1 MYCYVVCRFLKDLS
15 LGAKPYVYEV
25 RKELFDKVKI
35 GYHYKIKN
43 SNGYSYQDAF
53 VEVTGKYRTARP
65 QKIKSDYLVDEED
78 AKFDS
83 LPIKELVVM
92 EEAGKRFCANE
103 MQSFISEDPNRS
115 SRTPISFKGDR
126 YSDVESLYKVVKKN
140 IERAKITIHPEYQ
153 MGFDLAI
160 ADSNNTV
167 GNCITTPY
175 LTINGDGLTF
185 TTDSSMLSDCGKE
198 IFGIKEDKKE
208 KKTMNK
214 IFGNVEFGKYT
225 GREIKM
231 SVNGLA
237 YLADN
242 GKYVAYDKNKL
253 TLTDVTDFVFDM
265 EGLLYLFP
273 VAIKDIKIG
282 DIIKHGNSYV
292 IVKDIAGGNFL
303 EVIEPCTNEVK
314 TVMPLRNIFG
324 FDFYTKVVSLM
335 GEGAFGTIDESNPFG
350 NMLPFFLVMG
360 DKNTNGFDAK
370 TFMFMTALNGGAM
383 DFQNNPYLMMMLFDK
398 EGDMGDILPL
408 MMVANGGFKF
418 GEKAC
423 GCNYEKNKED

>member
-1 MYCYVVCRFLKDLS
+1 MYNYIVCRFLKNGDI
-15 LGAKPYVYEV
+15 GNKPYVYEIS
-25 RKELFDKVKI
+25 KELYDKASI
-35 GYHYKIKN
+35 GYHYKIMN
-43 SNGYSYQDAF
+43 TDGYTYQGSF
-53 VEVTGKYRTARP
+53 IEVVGKFSFIDE
-65 QKIKSDYLVDEED
+65 QKICDDYLVHSTR
-78 AKFDS
+78 AGAFS
-83 LPIKELVVM
+83 NSISIKKLSKM
-92 EEAGKRFCANE
+92 EEAGKFPQADFMRDKIESNQTRSAMYPIRFHGEPCASIRE
-103 MQSFISEDPNRS
+103 AYEKYKKAFDNR
-115 SRTPISFKGDR
+115 IVGNFKGTP
-126 YSDVESLYKVVKKN
+126 VEIASSEKDSIVTVTADGITFSKINAKDLKVFN
-140 IERAKITIHPEYQ
+140 
-153 MGFDLAI
+153 
-160 ADSNNTV
+160 
-167 GNCITTPY
+167 
-175 LTINGDGLTF
+175 
-185 TTDSSMLSDCGKE
+185 LSEKE
-198 IFGIKEDKKE
+198 E

-314 TVMPLRNIFG
+314 TVMPLHNIFG

-350 NMLPFFLVMG
+350 NMLPFFLMMG
-360 DKNTNGFDAK
+360 DKNSNSFDSK
-370 TFMFMTALNGGAM
+370 TFMLMTLLNGGAM
-383 DFQNNPYLMMMLFDK
+383 DFQNNPWLMYMLMDSK
-398 EGDMGDILPL
+398 GDMGDILPL
-408 MMVANGGFKF
+408 MMISNGGFNF
-418 GEKAC
+418 GGAKKTCKCEC
-423 GCNYEKNKED
+423 KEDN

>member
-1 MYCYVVCRFLKDLS
+1 MYCYVVCRFLKELS

-25 RKELFDKVKI
+25 RKELFGKVKI

-65 QKIKSDYLVDEED
+65 QKIKSDYLVDEDD

-115 SRTPISFKGDR
+115 SRTPISFEGDR
-126 YSDVESLYKVVKKN
+126 YSDVESLSKAVK
-140 IERAKITIHPEYQ
+140 RAKTMIHPEYKLRI
-153 MGFDLAI
+153 DNI
-160 ADSNNTV
+160 VSSS
-167 GNCITTPY
+167 ITTPC
-175 LTINGDGLTF
+175 LTINRDGLTF
-185 TTDSSMLSDCGKE
+185 TADNAVWTDCGKE

-237 YLADN
+237 YLAEN
-242 GKYVAYDKNKL
+242 GKYVAYDKSKL

-265 EGLLYLFP
+265 EGLLYLLP
-273 VAIKDIKIG
+273 VAIKDIQVG
-282 DIIKHGNSYV
+282 DIIKHGGAYV

-314 TVMPLRNIFG
+314 TIMPLRNIFG

-350 NMLPFFLVMG
+350 NMLPFFLMMG

-370 TFMFMTALNGGAM
+370 TFMLMTMFNGGAM
-383 DFQNNPYLMMMLFDK
+383 DFNSNPYLMMMMFDNK
-398 EGDMGDILPL
+398 GDMGELLP
-408 MMVANGGFKF
+408 MMMFANGGFNFNKKTTCDCDC
-418 GEKAC
+418 EKE
-423 GCNYEKNKED
+423 N

>member
-1 MYCYVVCRFLKDLS
+1 MYCYIVCRFLKELS

-65 QKIKSDYLVDEED
+65 QKIKNDYLVNEED

-103 MQSFISEDPNRS
+103 VQGFISEDPNRS

-126 YSDVESLYKVVKKN
+126 YSDVESLSKAVK
-140 IERAKITIHPEYQ
+140 RAKTMIHPEYQ
-153 MGFDLAI
+153 LGIDLSGSV
-160 ADSNNTV
+160 DLNNTIS
-167 GNCITTPY
+167 NSITTPY
-175 LTINGDGLTF
+175 LTINGDGITF
-185 TTDSSMLSDCGKE
+185 TTSSPVLDDDLKE
-198 IFGIKEDKKE
+198 LFGIKEDKKE

-237 YLADN
+237 YLAEN
-242 GKYVAYDKNKL
+242 GKYVAYDKSKL

-265 EGLLYLFP
+265 EGLLYLLP
-273 VAIKDIKIG
+273 VAIKDIQVG
-282 DIIKHGNSYV
+282 DIIKHGGAYV

-314 TVMPLRNIFG
+314 TIMPLRNIFG

-350 NMLPFFLVMG
+350 NMLPFFLMTG
-360 DKNTNGFDAK
+360 DKNTDGFDAK
-370 TFMFMTALNGGAM
+370 TFMLMNMFGGGAM
-383 DFQNNPYLMMMLFDK
+383 DFNSNPYLMMMLFDNK
-398 EGDMGDILPL
+398 GDMGDILPL
-408 MMVANGGFKF
+408 MMFTNGGNFFHKK
-418 GEKAC
+418 ETC
-423 GCNYEKNKED
+423 DCNCKKEN

>member
-1 MYCYVVCRFLKDLS
+1 MYNYIVCRFLKIET
-15 LGAKPYVYEV
+15 LGNKPYVYEV
-25 RKELFDKVKI
+25 PKNLFDSVSI
-35 GYHYKIKN
+35 GYHYKIMN
-43 SNGYSYQDAF
+43 TDGYTYQGSF
-53 VEVTGKYRTARP
+53 IEVVGKYTCSSE
-65 QKIKSDYLVDEED
+65 QKVEHDFLVNCSR

-83 LPIKELVVM
+83 LPIKKLSRM
-92 EEAGKRFCANE
+92 EEAGKFPNADYLKDMVEPNETKSTIYPIRFHGEPCSSIREAYE
-103 MQSFISEDPNRS
+103 KYKKTFTVGYSQEDLKKN
-115 SRTPISFKGDR
+115 
-126 YSDVESLYKVVKKN
+126 SLYVEKPTASIPFSTDRITFNNAKVEN
-140 IERAKITIHPEYQ
+140 FR
-153 MGFDLAI
+153 
-160 ADSNNTV
+160 
-167 GNCITTPY
+167 
-175 LTINGDGLTF
+175 
-185 TTDSSMLSDCGKE
+185 
-198 IFGIKEDKKE
+198 IFGLDENEKEE

-350 NMLPFFLVMG
+350 NMLPFFLMMG

-370 TFMFMTALNGGAM
+370 TFMLMTALNGGAM
-383 DFQNNPYLMMMLFDK
+383 DFQNNPYLMMMMLDK

-418 GEKAC
+418 GEKTC
-423 GCNYEKNKED
+423 GCNCEKSKED

>member
-1 MYCYVVCRFLKDLS
+1 MYYYVVCRFLKNLY
-15 LGAKPYVYEV
+15 LGENPYTYEV
-25 RKELFDKVKI
+25 KKELFDKLKI
-35 GYHYKIKN
+35 GYHYKIRNK
-43 SNGYSYQDAF
+43 SGYAYQGAF
-53 VEVTGKYRTARP
+53 VEVTGLFSCPTKKRVEGTKLVENDSPSRYN
-65 QKIKSDYLVDEED
+65 KIE
-78 AKFDS
+78 
-83 LPIKELVVM
+83 IKELVVM
-92 EEAGKRFCANE
+92 EEAGKYEHADEVIPFITANPY
-103 MQSFISEDPNRS
+103 DCRY
-115 SRTPISFKGDR
+115 PIIIGGIKYTSAR
-126 YSDVESLYKVVKKN
+126 DVYNKWIMDIPEINTVLN
-140 IERAKITIHPEYQ
+140 IDDTVNKIT
-153 MGFDLAI
+153 
-160 ADSNNTV
+160 SN
-167 GNCITTPY
+167 G
-175 LTINGDGLTF
+175 TITF
-185 TTDSSMLSDCGKE
+185 TTD
-198 IFGIKEDKKE
+198 GIAFSKGNFDIYNLDENDKKE
-208 KKTMNK
+208 KKNMSK

-265 EGLLYLFP
+265 DGLLYLFP

-314 TVMPLRNIFG
+314 KVMPLRNIFG

-350 NMLPFFLVMG
+350 NMLPFFLMIG

-370 TFMFMTALNGGAM
+370 TFMLMTVLNGGAM
-383 DFQNNPYLMMMLFDK
+383 DFQNNPYLMMMMLDK

-418 GEKAC
+418 GEKIC
-423 GCNYEKNKED
+423 DCNCEKSKED